1 MAVED
6 RARSS
11 KIEQDHALSDTLTVA
26 DADHRQFPRRAREPP
41 RTAPRRRRA
50 WGRRTPG
57 GIDSACAGMADDE
70 RPGRPQASRSS
81 SCRPGGRGPGGRAD
95 AVRYRRWRPGRRRC
109 RGHPCG
115 RHMFGSG
122 GSRARRRGGEL
133 DVTLA
138 IWPEVWRVFHLF
150 APALPKIGVLAPA
163 YPGAAEAASPSPPR
177 LATMATSVAT
187 ASATIVTTRRPRRS
201 SRTCRRRASIEHT
214 ARRSDGGRRGG
225 YRPATRP
232 PKIATTDG
240 SACAGTETANATA
253 AVLLTAASVSATGD
267 GDGDG
272 RGARPPFACPVGA
285 CPSDARPS
293 PSGCLAVASRRINGA
308 DTVLPGGRLA
318 VRRVVFGSCDRCGA
332 AGDDRPSGAPRRR

>member
-1 MAVED
+1 V
-6 RARSS
+6 RPPHVRQRGISSS
-11 KIEQDHALSDTLTVA
+11 KT
-26 DADHRQFPRRAREPP
+26 RR
-41 RTAPRRRRA
+41 
-50 WGRRTPG
+50 G
-57 GIDSACAGMADDE
+57 
-70 RPGRPQASRSS
+70 
-81 SCRPGGRGPGGRAD
+81 
-95 AVRYRRWRPGRRRC
+95 
-109 RGHPCG
+109 
-115 RHMFGSG
+115 
-122 GSRARRRGGEL
+122 ARRHSS
-133 DVTLA
+133 DLA
-138 IWPEVWRVFHLF
+138 R
-150 APALPKIGVLAPA
+150 GVLAPA

>member
-163 YPGAAEAASPSPPR
+163 YPGAAEAASPSPP
-177 LATMATSVAT
+177 S
-187 ASATIVTTRRPRRS
+187 PRDNGHECGHSERHD
-201 SRTCRRRASIEHT
+201 R
-214 ARRSDGGRRGG
+214 DD
-225 YRPATRP
+225 
-232 PKIATTDG
+232 ATTAPQLKDMQAQG
-240 SACAGTETANATA
+240 VYRAHGPAQRRWAQ
-253 AVLLTAASVSATGD
+253 
-267 GDGDG
+267 G
-272 RGARPPFACPVGA
+272 RLP
-285 CPSDARPS
+285 PSDAAPKNRHD
-293 PSGCLAVASRRINGA
+293 RR
-308 DTVLPGGRLA
+308 LR
-318 VRRVVFGSCDRCGA
+318 VRRH
-332 AGDDRPSGAPRRR
+332 

>member
-133 DVTLA
+133 DVTLE
-138 IWPEVWRVFHLF
+138 IWPELWRVFHLF
-150 APALPKIGVLAPA
+150 APSPRPTQ
-163 YPGAAEAASPSPPR
+163 PSPRSASFARSPPRRRRSGHLTPPPRAPSPPSPR
-177 LATMATSVAT
+177 DNGHEYGHSERHDRDDATTAPQLKDMQAQGVYRAHDPAQRRWAHRAVA
-187 ASATIVTTRRPRRS
+187 AQ
-201 SRTCRRRASIEHT
+201 
-214 ARRSDGGRRGG
+214 RRG
-225 YRPATRP
+225 P

-240 SACAGTETANATA
+240 SARA
-253 AVLLTAASVSATGD
+253 AH
-267 GDGDG
+267 
-272 RGARPPFACPVGA
+272 
-285 CPSDARPS
+285 
-293 PSGCLAVASRRINGA
+293 
-308 DTVLPGGRLA
+308 
-318 VRRVVFGSCDRCGA
+318 
-332 AGDDRPSGAPRRR
+332 